1 MSSPHVFFW
10 HQVDETMANMMLAQ
24 ASQEIRVLIHED
36 EQQIYFQNI
45 GNGNS
50 VTIPSQRLEMQRLRS
65 DEWAG
70 RIYELYCETWQCQQK
85 PLSPQFLRAV
95 CQHGIRTLISARI
108 GSVTSE
114 LDNEQRRTGQHSSE
128 WLKSVKISFNREMEL
143 LFHKWF
149 QAAEIDAK
157 TMEHMLA
164 ATPDNPV
171 IDSVATELIST
182 RTRVRIFDARTASA
196 HAKILALERALSTA
210 QVHEL
215 AAHRPKLMAQILERL
230 NSDKS
235 DFQSRREEW
244 QARLNAALSRL
255 PELRNIPDHG
265 ATTKAQ
271 KLLAKSKPDPNP
283 EYRSEMKRAI
293 RMLLTISG
301 DTTDL
306 QICRLFDKDG
316 IVDLPEGWKTG
327 DNRSFEIAY
336 KHPQHRPKIEKMIS
350 KVRTD
355 LRSIGIL
362 K

>member
-1 MSSPHVFFW
+1 
-10 HQVDETMANMMLAQ
+10 
-24 ASQEIRVLIHED
+24 
-36 EQQIYFQNI
+36 
-45 GNGNS
+45 
-50 VTIPSQRLEMQRLRS
+50 
-65 DEWAG
+65 
-70 RIYELYCETWQCQQK
+70 
-85 PLSPQFLRAV
+85 
-95 CQHGIRTLISARI
+95 
-108 GSVTSE
+108 
-114 LDNEQRRTGQHSSE
+114 
-128 WLKSVKISFNREMEL
+128 MEL

-157 TMEHMLA
+157 TVEHMLA
-164 ATPDNPV
+164 ATPDHPV
-171 IDSVATELIST
+171 IDRVATELISA
-182 RTRVRIFDARTASA
+182 RALVRIFDARTASV

-215 AAHRPKLMAQILERL
+215 AAHRPKLMEQILKRL
-230 NSDKS
+230 NSEKR

-255 PELRNIPDHG
+255 PELRNIPEHG
-265 ATTKAQ
+265 ATAKAQ
-271 KLLAKSKPDPNP
+271 ELSAESKPGSKP

-316 IVDLPEGWKTG
+316 MVDLPEGWKTG

-355 LRSIGIL
+355 LYNIGIL